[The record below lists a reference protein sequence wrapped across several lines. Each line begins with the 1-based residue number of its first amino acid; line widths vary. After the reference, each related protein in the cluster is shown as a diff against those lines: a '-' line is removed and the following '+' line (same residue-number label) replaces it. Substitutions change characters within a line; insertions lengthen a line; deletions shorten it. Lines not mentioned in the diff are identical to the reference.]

1 MLAELSLYSTYADPA
16 QQLRQLW
23 DLLYVDDLLVDDLDY
38 LDCDLGIRNLVYSEY
53 SEYSASTDDRN
64 TGSIGSTG
72 VADGRKTAST
82 VNISSP
88 KPPV

>member
-23 DLLYVDDLLVDDLDY
+23 DLLYVDDLDY
-38 LDCDLGIRNLVYSEY
+38 LDRDLGIRNLVYSEY